1 MQVCARGIR
10 SPPNWEVCN
19 ILGQGGGGRSLPGG
33 QPTGNADKQRIAAVS
48 TPHIKNALGLL
59 RKLEALLSRRPF
71 ISLRLGGFILHR
83 KVRTTT
89 RGFRLFFEVARS
101 LSACRTRRRHLI
113 FSPAPAPAKDGC
125 TAHGT
130 HAHGVVWSAC
140 GPRRGLLPRVRPRS
154 GPRLTFSPW
163 RELPGWMSAHPCAA
177 LGPDLWLPGRGP
189 PNFPATRR
197 FP

>member
-113 FSPAPAPAKDGC
+113 FSPAPAPPR
-125 TAHGT
+125 TAARRTARTRTGSCGRP
-130 HAHGVVWSAC
+130 A
-140 GPRRGLLPRVRPRS
+140 GPRRGLLPPVRPRS

-189 PNFPATRR
+189 TNFPATRR
-197 FP
+197 SP